1 MNDDSPSDG
10 IKLGDVVDGQRLV
23 AVGIDFTFTEIIE
36 SHQATFKSLDEWLT
50 GIRTYDLEDSF
61 DTDAILWD
69 ELEDCGYEIGEEDT
83 TEDNKNI
90 KLYDVWVDQ
99 NDTESI
105 FNRVQDRLD
114 ELKQKAMSLIP
125 VGLQA
130 AAQANPTPASLLKLL
145 VQTSE
150 PE

>member
-1 MNDDSPSDG
+1 MSDESDE
-10 IKLGDVVDGQRLV
+10 IKLGDMVDGQTLV
-23 AVGIDFTFTEIIE
+23 AVGIDFTFTEIIA
-36 SHQATFKSLDEWLT
+36 SYQAAFKALDEWLT

-69 ELEDCGYEIGEEDT
+69 ELEDCGYEIGEEDIV
-83 TEDNKNI
+83 EENKKI

-99 NDTESI
+99 NDAESI
-105 FNRVQDRLD
+105 LNRVKDRLD

-125 VGLQA
+125 AGLQA

>member
-1 MNDDSPSDG
+1 MSDETPSDG
-10 IKLGDVVDGQRLV
+10 IKLGDVVDGQTLV
-23 AVGIDFTFTEIIE
+23 AVGIDFTFTEMIA
-36 SHQATFKSLDEWLT
+36 SHQASFKALDEWLT

-61 DTDAILWD
+61 DTNAILWD
-69 ELEDCGYEIGEEDT
+69 ELEDCGYEIGEEDII
-83 TEDNKNI
+83 EDNKKI

-99 NDTESI
+99 NDTESVL
-105 FNRVQDRLD
+105 NRVQDRLD
-114 ELKQKAMSLIP
+114 ELKHKAMSLIP
-125 VGLQA
+125 AGLQA

>member
-10 IKLGDVVDGQRLV
+10 IKLGDIVDGQTLV

-36 SHQATFKSLDEWLT
+36 SHQAAFKSLDEWLR

-69 ELEDCGYEIGEEDT
+69 ELEDCGYEIGEEDIV
-83 TEDNKNI
+83 EENKKI

-99 NDTESI
+99 NDAESI
-105 FNRVQDRLD
+105 LNRVKDRLD

-125 VGLQA
+125 AGLQA

>member
-1 MNDDSPSDG
+1 MSDESDE
-10 IKLGDVVDGQRLV
+10 IKLGDMVDGQTLV
-23 AVGIDFTFTEIIE
+23 AVGIDFTFTEIIT
-36 SHQATFKSLDEWLT
+36 SHQAAFKALDEWLT

-61 DTDAILWD
+61 DTDGILWD
-69 ELEDCGYEIGEEDT
+69 ELEDCGYEIGEEDIV
-83 TEDNKNI
+83 EENKKI

-99 NDTESI
+99 NDAESI
-105 FNRVQDRLD
+105 LNHVKDRLD

-125 VGLQA
+125 AGLQA

>member
-1 MNDDSPSDG
+1 MNDESESG
-10 IKLGDVVDGQRLV
+10 EIKLGDVVEGQTLV
-23 AVGIDFTFTEIIE
+23 GVGIDFTFTEIID
-36 SHQATFKSLDEWLT
+36 SHQAAFKALDEWLT

-69 ELEDCGYEIGEEDT
+69 ELEDCGYEIGEEDSI
-83 TEDNKNI
+83 EDNKKV
-90 KLYDVWVDQ
+90 KLYDVWLGQ
-99 NDTESI
+99 NDTESVL
-105 FNRVQDRLD
+105 NRVQDRLD
-114 ELKQKAMSLIP
+114 ELKKKAISLIP
-125 VGLQA
+125 AGLQA

>member
-1 MNDDSPSDG
+1 MSDESDE
-10 IKLGDVVDGQRLV
+10 IKLGDMVDGQTLV
-23 AVGIDFTFTEIIE
+23 AVGIDFTFTEIIA
-36 SHQATFKSLDEWLT
+36 SYQAAFKALDEWLT

-69 ELEDCGYEIGEEDT
+69 ELEDCGYEIGEEDIV
-83 TEDNKNI
+83 EDNKKI

-99 NDTESI
+99 NDAESI
-105 FNRVQDRLD
+105 LNRVKDRLD

-125 VGLQA
+125 AGLQA

>member
-1 MNDDSPSDG
+1 
-10 IKLGDVVDGQRLV
+10 
-23 AVGIDFTFTEIIE
+23 
-36 SHQATFKSLDEWLT
+36 
-50 GIRTYDLEDSF
+50 F

-114 ELKQKAMSLIP
+114 ELKQKAISLIP
-125 VGLQA
+125 AGLQA

>member
-1 MNDDSPSDG
+1 MSDESDE
-10 IKLGDVVDGQRLV
+10 IKLGDMVDGQTLV
-23 AVGIDFTFTEIIE
+23 AVGIDFTFTEIIT
-36 SHQATFKSLDEWLT
+36 SHQASFKALDEWLT

-69 ELEDCGYEIGEEDT
+69 ELEDCGYEIGEEDIV
-83 TEDNKNI
+83 EDNKKI

-99 NDTESI
+99 NEAESI
-105 FNRVQDRLD
+105 LNRVKDRLD
-114 ELKQKAMSLIP
+114 ELKQKAISLIP
-125 VGLQA
+125 AGLQA

>member
-36 SHQATFKSLDEWLT
+36 SHQTALKSLDEWLT
-50 GIRTYDLEDSF
+50 GIRTYDLEDDF

-99 NDTESI
+99 NDAENYL
-105 FNRVQDRLD
+105 NRIQDRLD
-114 ELKQKAMSLIP
+114 ELKNKALSLIP
-125 VGLQA
+125 AGLQS
-130 AAQANPTPASLLKLL
+130 AAQANPTPTSLLKLL
-145 VQTSE
+145 AQTSE

>member
-1 MNDDSPSDG
+1 MSDESDE
-10 IKLGDVVDGQRLV
+10 IKLGDMVDGQTLV
-23 AVGIDFTFTEIIE
+23 AVGIDFTFTEIIT
-36 SHQATFKSLDEWLT
+36 SHQAAFKALDEWLT

-69 ELEDCGYEIGEEDT
+69 ELEDCGYEIGEEDIV
-83 TEDNKNI
+83 EENKKI

-99 NDTESI
+99 NDAESI
-105 FNRVQDRLD
+105 LNRVKDRLD

-125 VGLQA
+125 AGLQA

>member
-1 MNDDSPSDG
+1 MSDESDE
-10 IKLGDVVDGQRLV
+10 IKLGDMVDGQTLV
-23 AVGIDFTFTEIIE
+23 AVGIDFTFTEIIA
-36 SHQATFKSLDEWLT
+36 SYQGAFKALDEWLT

-69 ELEDCGYEIGEEDT
+69 ELEDCGYEIGEEDIV
-83 TEDNKNI
+83 EENKKI

-99 NDTESI
+99 NDAESI
-105 FNRVQDRLD
+105 LNRVKDRLD

-125 VGLQA
+125 AGLQA

>member
-1 MNDDSPSDG
+1 MNDESESG
-10 IKLGDVVDGQRLV
+10 EIKLGDVVEGQTLV

-36 SHQATFKSLDEWLT
+36 SHQASFKALDEWLT

-69 ELEDCGYEIGEEDT
+69 ELEDRGYEIGEEDSI
-83 TEDNKNI
+83 EDNKKV
-90 KLYDVWVDQ
+90 KLYDVWVGQ
-99 NDTESI
+99 NDTGSVL
-105 FNRVQDRLD
+105 NRVQDRLD
-114 ELKQKAMSLIP
+114 ELKKKAISLIP
-125 VGLQA
+125 AGLQA

>member
-1 MNDDSPSDG
+1 MSDESDE
-10 IKLGDVVDGQRLV
+10 IKLGDMVDGQTLV
-23 AVGIDFTFTEIIE
+23 AVGIDFTFTEIIT
-36 SHQATFKSLDEWLT
+36 SHQAAFKALDEWLT

-69 ELEDCGYEIGEEDT
+69 ELEDCGYEIGEEDI
-83 TEDNKNI
+83 TEDNKKI
-90 KLYDVWVDQ
+90 KLYDVWVNQ
-99 NDTESI
+99 NDAESI
-105 FNRVQDRLD
+105 LNRVKDRLD

-125 VGLQA
+125 AGLQA

-150 PE
+150 PD

>member
-1 MNDDSPSDG
+1 MYDESESG
-10 IKLGDVVDGQRLV
+10 EIKLGDVVEGQTLV
-23 AVGIDFTFTEIIE
+23 GVGIDFTFTEIID
-36 SHQATFKSLDEWLT
+36 SHQTAFKTLDEWLT

-69 ELEDCGYEIGEEDT
+69 ELEDCGYEIGEEDS
-83 TEDNKNI
+83 TEDNKKV

-99 NDTESI
+99 NDTGSVL
-105 FNRVQDRLD
+105 NRVQDRLD
-114 ELKQKAMSLIP
+114 ELKKKAISLIP
-125 VGLQA
+125 AGLQA

>member
-1 MNDDSPSDG
+1 MSDESDE
-10 IKLGDVVDGQRLV
+10 IKLGDMVDGQTLV
-23 AVGIDFTFTEIIE
+23 AVGIDFTFTEIIT
-36 SHQATFKSLDEWLT
+36 SHQAAFKALDEWLT

-69 ELEDCGYEIGEEDT
+69 DLEDCGYEIGEEDT
-83 TEDNKNI
+83 TEDNKKI

-99 NDTESI
+99 NDAESI
-105 FNRVQDRLD
+105 LNRVKDRLE

-125 VGLQA
+125 VGLQTA
-130 AAQANPTPASLLKLL
+130 ALANPTATALLKLL
-145 VQTSE
+145 AQTSE

>member
-1 MNDDSPSDG
+1 MSDESDE
-10 IKLGDVVDGQRLV
+10 IKLGDIVDGQTLV
-23 AVGIDFTFTEIIE
+23 AVGIDFTFTEIID
-36 SHQATFKSLDEWLT
+36 SHQTTFKTLDEWLT

-69 ELEDCGYEIGEEDT
+69 ELEDCGYEIGEEDSA
-83 TEDNKNI
+83 EDNKKV

-99 NDTESI
+99 NDTESVL
-105 FNRVQDRLD
+105 NRVQDRLD
-114 ELKQKAMSLIP
+114 ELKKKAISLIP
-125 VGLQA
+125 AGLQA

>member
-1 MNDDSPSDG
+1 MSDESDE
-10 IKLGDVVDGQRLV
+10 IKLGDMVDGQTLV
-23 AVGIDFTFTEIIE
+23 AVGIDFTFTEIIT
-36 SHQATFKSLDEWLT
+36 SHQAAFKALDEWLT

-69 ELEDCGYEIGEEDT
+69 ELEDCGYEIGEEDIV
-83 TEDNKNI
+83 EDNKKI

-99 NDTESI
+99 NDAESI
-105 FNRVQDRLD
+105 LNRVKDRLD

-125 VGLQA
+125 AGLQA

-150 PE
+150 PD

>member
-1 MNDDSPSDG
+1 MSDESESDE
-10 IKLGDVVDGQRLV
+10 IKLGDVVDGQSLV
-23 AVGIDFTFTEIIE
+23 AVGIDFTFTEIIA
-36 SHQATFKSLDEWLT
+36 SHQAAFKPLDEWLT

-69 ELEDCGYEIGEEDT
+69 ELEDCGYEIGEEDIV
-83 TEDNKNI
+83 EDNKKI

-99 NDTESI
+99 NDAESI
-105 FNRVQDRLD
+105 LNRVKDRLD
-114 ELKQKAMSLIP
+114 ELKQKAISLIP
-125 VGLQA
+125 TGLQA

>member
-1 MNDDSPSDG
+1 MSDESPADG
-10 IKLGDVVDGQRLV
+10 IKLGDVVDGQMLV
-23 AVGIDFTFTEIIE
+23 AVGIDFTFTEISD
-36 SHQATFKSLDEWLT
+36 SHQAAFKSLDEWLA

-69 ELEDCGYEIGEEDT
+69 ELEDCGYEIGEEDVI
-83 TEDNKNI
+83 EDNKNI

-99 NDTESI
+99 NDTESVL
-105 FNRVQDRLD
+105 NRVHDRLD
-114 ELKQKAMSLIP
+114 ELKQKAMTLIP
-125 VGLQA
+125 AGLQA

>member
-1 MNDDSPSDG
+1 MSDETPSDG
-10 IKLGDVVDGQRLV
+10 IKLGDVVDGQTLV
-23 AVGIDFTFTEIIE
+23 AVGIDFTFTEIIV
-36 SHQATFKSLDEWLT
+36 SHQASFKALDEWLT

-69 ELEDCGYEIGEEDT
+69 ELEDCGYEIGEEDII
-83 TEDNKNI
+83 EDNKKI

-99 NDTESI
+99 NDTESVL
-105 FNRVQDRLD
+105 NRVKDRLD

-125 VGLQA
+125 AGLQP

>member
-1 MNDDSPSDG
+1 MNDESESG
-10 IKLGDVVDGQRLV
+10 EIKLGDVVEGQTLV
-23 AVGIDFTFTEIIE
+23 GVGIDFTFTEIID
-36 SHQATFKSLDEWLT
+36 SHQTAFKTLDEWLT

-69 ELEDCGYEIGEEDT
+69 ELEDCGYEIGEEDS
-83 TEDNKNI
+83 TEDNKKV

-99 NDTESI
+99 NDTGSVL
-105 FNRVQDRLD
+105 NRVQDRLD
-114 ELKQKAMSLIP
+114 ELKKKAISLIP
-125 VGLQA
+125 AGLQA

>member
-1 MNDDSPSDG
+1 MSDESDE
-10 IKLGDVVDGQRLV
+10 IKLGDMVDGQTLV
-23 AVGIDFTFTEIIE
+23 AVGIDFTFTEIIT
-36 SHQATFKSLDEWLT
+36 SHQAAFKALDEWLT

-69 ELEDCGYEIGEEDT
+69 ELEDCGYEIGEEDIV
-83 TEDNKNI
+83 EDNKKI

-99 NDTESI
+99 NDAESI
-105 FNRVQDRLD
+105 LNRVKDRLD

-125 VGLQA
+125 AGLQV

>member
-10 IKLGDVVDGQRLV
+10 IKLGDVVDGQKLV

-36 SHQATFKSLDEWLT
+36 SHQAAFKSLDEWLT

-69 ELEDCGYEIGEEDT
+69 ELEDCGYEIGEEDI

-105 FNRVQDRLD
+105 LTRVQDRLD

-125 VGLQA
+125 AGLQA

>member
-1 MNDDSPSDG
+1 MSDESESDE
-10 IKLGDVVDGQRLV
+10 IKLGDVVDGQSLV
-23 AVGIDFTFTEIIE
+23 AVGIDFTFTEIIA
-36 SHQATFKSLDEWLT
+36 SHQAAFKALDKWLT

-69 ELEDCGYEIGEEDT
+69 ELEDCGYEIGEEDIV
-83 TEDNKNI
+83 EDNKKI

-99 NDTESI
+99 NDAESI
-105 FNRVQDRLD
+105 LNRVKDRID

-125 VGLQA
+125 AGLQA